1 MNSFNTHSF
10 IDCVLEILFQC
21 ITQKYRHMGV
31 KGGHLVPIEAPDI
44 SRKNLELS

>member
-10 IDCVLEILFQC
+10 IDCVLENLFQC
-21 ITQKYRHMGV
+21 ITQKYKHMGV
-31 KGGHLVPIEAPDI
+31 KGGHLVPTAAPDI